1 MDAFDKVFKGHED
14 MVDKRKRGECVY
26 CKQIG
31 VSSKKK
37 GYKYTHNYCATC
49 QAYVHPTCWIKFHRC
64 QISRSRRCIPGV
76 MHTNLLLDMV
86 LYVYIK
92 IGTSL
97 FDANSRCTRAHL
109 FVERRVPEC

>member
-1 MDAFDKVFKGHED
+1 MIA
-14 MVDKRKRGECVY
+14 
-26 CKQIG
+26 
-31 VSSKKK
+31 
-37 GYKYTHNYCATC
+37 C

-64 QISRSRRCIPGV
+64 RCRSRRCIPGV

-92 IGTSL
+92 IRTSL

-109 FVERRVPEC
+109 FVERKVAKVDESVNLSLISD

>member
-1 MDAFDKVFKGHED
+1 
-14 MVDKRKRGECVY
+14 
-26 CKQIG
+26 
-31 VSSKKK
+31 
-37 GYKYTHNYCATC
+37 
-49 QAYVHPTCWIKFHRC
+49 
-64 QISRSRRCIPGV
+64 

-109 FVERRVPEC
+109 FVERRVPDVDESVNFSLISD

>member
-1 MDAFDKVFKGHED
+1 MNPAQLVDMFDKVFKGHED

-49 QAYVHPTCWIKFHRC
+49 QGYVHPTCWIKFHRC
-64 QISRSRRCIPGV
+64 QI
-76 MHTNLLLDMV
+76 
-86 LYVYIK
+86 
-92 IGTSL
+92 
-97 FDANSRCTRAHL
+97 
-109 FVERRVPEC
+109 VEAAGASQE